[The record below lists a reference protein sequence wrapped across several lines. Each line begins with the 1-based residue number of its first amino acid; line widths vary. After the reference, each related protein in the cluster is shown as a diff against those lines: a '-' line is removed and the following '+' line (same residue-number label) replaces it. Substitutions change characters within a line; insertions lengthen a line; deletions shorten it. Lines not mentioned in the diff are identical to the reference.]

1 MKTTILADYKAKTST
16 GSRIHVAHNN
26 LPLPVNQMIV
36 WMMNYPELAL
46 GMVPRWR
53 ELKADQQATQDHIEG
68 TAKNHG
74 IEV

>member
-26 LPLPVNQMIV
+26 LPLQVNQMIV

-46 GMVPRWR
+46 GMVPRWG
-53 ELKADQQATQDHIEG
+53 ELKAYQQAFSDHAEG
-68 TAKNHG
+68 SATPPNA
-74 IEV
+74 